1 MGRSEGKQVTQQQMQ
16 QSGQD
21 QANAQAALAGENAAI
36 GNLQKSIGRYGAS
49 IWNTFQPG
57 GEFAKNM
64 TTLATSANS
73 GGQNSYQDYLNN
85 TAARTGTRTTPQMIA
100 ASEEADR
107 QGRRNLSQTLLGN
120 EQSRIAGLEHGL
132 ETQEGMLA
140 AIPGMYGGQYQ
151 SSLGGAGSAGSNA
164 ASAAHVPGFWDTFLP
179 ALAGGAATVGA
190 GFTPHGGCW
199 IAEAI
204 YGADDQRTH
213 LLREWLNTEFKKS
226 IVGRAVMALY
236 LKFGRLIAALI
247 IKYPTLKSVFR
258 PIFDRGLRKA
268 VAFRQLINTKY

>member
-1 MGRSEGKQVTQQQMQ
+1 MGRSEAKQVTQQQEQ

-85 TAARTGTRTTPQMIA
+85 AARRTGTGTTPQMIA

-120 EQSRIAGLEHGL
+120 EQSRIAALEHGL

-140 AIPGMYGGQYQ
+140 QIPGMYGGQYS
-151 SSLGGAGSAGSNA
+151 SSLGGAGTAGGNA
-164 ASAAHVPGFWDTFLP
+164 ARSAATPGFWDTFLP
-179 ALAGGAATVGA
+179 AVVGGAGKVFAGSFAKGGA
-190 GFTPHGGCW
+190 FAG
-199 IAEAI
+199 
-204 YGADDQRTH
+204 
-213 LLREWLNTEFKKS
+213 
-226 IVGRAVMALY
+226 
-236 LKFGRLIAALI
+236 
-247 IKYPTLKSVFR
+247 
-258 PIFDRGLRKA
+258 
-268 VAFRQLINTKY
+268 

>member
-1 MGRSEGKQVTQQQMQ
+1 MGRSEGKQVVQQQSQ
-16 QSGQD
+16 QSAQD

-36 GNLQKSIGRYGAS
+36 GNLQNSIGRYGAS
-49 IWNTFQPG
+49 MWNTFRPG
-57 GEFAKNM
+57 GEFSRNM

-73 GGQNSYQDYLNN
+73 GGQNSYQDFLNN
-85 TAARTGTRTTPQMIA
+85 TAARTGSRTTPQMIA

-164 ASAAHVPGFWDTFLP
+164 ANAAHVAGFWDTFLP
-179 ALAGGAATVGA
+179 ALASGAATVGA
-190 GFTPHGGCW
+190 GFTPHG
-199 IAEAI
+199 
-204 YGADDQRTH
+204 
-213 LLREWLNTEFKKS
+213 
-226 IVGRAVMALY
+226 
-236 LKFGRLIAALI
+236 
-247 IKYPTLKSVFR
+247 
-258 PIFDRGLRKA
+258 
-268 VAFRQLINTKY
+268 